1 MYNQITKEEKS
12 MATKSFLKSV
22 DIRKQKQKRDIAC
35 AMAQSE
41 AYAKSTPY
49 KEEPAKL
56 LSRDGIKNLF
66 NKED

>member
-1 MYNQITKEEKS
+1 

-22 DIRKQKQKRDIAC
+22 DIRKQKQKRDIAR

-41 AYAKSTPY
+41 AYAKSAPY

>member
-1 MYNQITKEEKS
+1 

-22 DIRKQKQKRDIAC
+22 DIQKQKQKRDIAR

-41 AYAKSTPY
+41 AFVKKTPHRD
-49 KEEPAKL
+49 EPAKL

-66 NKED
+66 NQED

>member
-1 MYNQITKEEKS
+1 

-22 DIRKQKQKRDIAC
+22 AVRKQKQKRAIAR
-35 AMAQSE
+35 AMAQTE
-41 AYAKSTPY
+41 AYAKSTPS

-66 NKED
+66 NQED